1 MMCQSFLCWEVEME
15 FIVAYEA
22 GIYRFLVRSTDPD
35 VDYEEE
41 FELSDINEAKM
52 TVKEL
57 LEEIARPDEEFSED
71 VWGDPRED

>member
-1 MMCQSFLCWEVEME
+1 ME
-15 FIVAYEA
+15 FIVTYEA
-22 GIYRFLVRSTDPD
+22 GVYRFLVRSTDPD

-41 FELSDINEAKM
+41 FELSDVNEAKT

-57 LEEIARPDEEFSED
+57 IDEIARPDEEFEED